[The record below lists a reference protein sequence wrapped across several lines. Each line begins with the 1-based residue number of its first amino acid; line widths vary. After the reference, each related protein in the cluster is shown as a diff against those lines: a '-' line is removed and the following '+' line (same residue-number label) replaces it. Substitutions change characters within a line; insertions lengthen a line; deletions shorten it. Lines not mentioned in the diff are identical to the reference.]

1 MHRLIAVLLSD
12 GYVNPRRY
20 TASFT
25 ENKELVMQL
34 VRDFSNI
41 HGIPLQWKTEKHH
54 NSVRART
61 YSKQLLTELYQF
73 CNTFRTRPCS
83 QHPAC
88 NDKKTCKVCRPE
100 GGYPQIQLSSEIFP
114 TKTEKRN
121 FLRYFASCDGGVSIS
136 VYRRK
141 DNNYLQLSKEIKL
154 GSTNPQIRAL
164 IKALLANFD
173 FRKPLERTDGIVFRN
188 HDDFIQFQSEIG
200 FLEQAKVKR
209 GRFKGFSKNELLS
222 LAIKCGNHTEKR
234 YWINPLKTKE
244 RVMQYILSLRE

>member
-25 ENKELVMQL
+25 ENNELVMQL
-34 VRDFSNI
+34 VQDFSNI
-41 HGIPLQWKTEKHH
+41 EGIPLQWKTEKHH
-54 NSVRART
+54 NSVRARA
-61 YSKQLLTELYQF
+61 YSKHLLTELYKL
-73 CNTFRTRPCS
+73 CSTFRTRPCS

-88 NDKKTCKVCRPE
+88 KDKMTCKVCRSE
-100 GGYPQIQLSSEIFP
+100 GGYPQIQVSPELFP
-114 TKTEKRN
+114 TKAEKRH
-121 FLRYFASCDGGVSIS
+121 FLRYYASCDGGVSIS

-141 DNNYLQLSKEIKL
+141 DSNYLQLSKEIKL

-164 IKALLANFD
+164 IKGLLKDFD
-173 FRKPLERTDGIVFRN
+173 FQKPLERTDGIVFRN
-188 HDDFIQFQSEIG
+188 HDDFIHFEEEIG

-234 YWINPLKTKE
+234 YWINPLKTKQ
-244 RVMQYILSLRE
+244 RVLQYILSLRG